1 MCFSPSPCLSRCR
14 GHLVLLHK
22 RMRAHEEKHTHMH
35 HAQHPPPVPSAGGL
49 LREPSG
55 GVVID
60 CRSTRYHVVRAAA
73 RMVEW
78 TVYDTDTEEH
88 PPPLFHGV
96 SLESPERVA
105 TPPHVPQVLWV
116 DKSVVR
122 SRVAELAC
130 YQRLNHYAAMN
141 VIARKALLFRR
152 LMQLSRLQSADCA
165 RPKRPGGGAAVDGTN
180 RAESTLE
187 RFLALSVPAS
197 FSSLTDLGRLAA
209 FRRELAEHAS
219 PSSEARPVFFIIK
232 PNTGCEGRG
241 IRLTTSPEADL
252 TEAERRDQK
261 RECVVQLYVDRP
273 LLMGGRKFDLRLY
286 VLLVAT
292 VPRQQSRRSTAT
304 PAASRDVPTISKPAV
319 NESYS
324 NSTAVPRDVQGVELY
339 VHREGLV
346 RVCAKPYAAPTDGN
360 CGDASRHLTNYAVNR
375 TSSLYVPAV
384 HDDGAEPHVDVGVS
398 PGQPRA
404 PADREDSN
412 KQSLAAF
419 ASFIESLQVPGGW
432 PRVRRS
438 LDECITLT
446 ILSGVEVLRREL
458 IGAGGTRGYRADGR
472 SCFELLGFDVMLREA
487 DLHPVLMEVNHS
499 PSLFCDTAFD
509 FAVKSAV
516 LRDTFRLLE
525 THIPPWGQHEGNPQ
539 RYEACMQGDAKAWM
553 EERADMLMRGTAAE
567 PFGFRR
573 LLPHY
578 SAGCGTGDTERIGD
592 GADIDDWLPAERA
605 AQQRMV
611 ELSRRLP

>member
-1 MCFSPSPCLSRCR
+1 
-14 GHLVLLHK
+14 
-22 RMRAHEEKHTHMH
+22 MRVHEEKHAHMH
-35 HAQHPPPVPSAGGL
+35 HAQHPPPVSSAGGL

-78 TVYDTDTEEH
+78 TVYDTDTEDRI
-88 PPPLFHGV
+88 PPLFHGV
-96 SLESPERVA
+96 PLESPERVA
-105 TPPHVPQVLWV
+105 TPPHAPQVLWV
-116 DKSVVR
+116 DKSVVS

-130 YQRLNHYAAMN
+130 YQRLNHFAAMN

-152 LMQLSRLQSADCA
+152 LMQLSRLQSTDSA
-165 RPKRPGGGAAVDGTN
+165 RSKIAGGGAAVGCTN
-180 RAESTLE
+180 RVESTLE

-209 FRRELAEHAS
+209 FRRELTERAD
-219 PSSEARPVFFIIK
+219 PSSDVRPVFFIIK

-241 IRLTTSPEADL
+241 IRLTTSPEEDL
-252 TEAERRDQK
+252 TEAERKDQK
-261 RECVVQLYVDRP
+261 RECIVQLYVDRP

-292 VPRQQSRRSTAT
+292 APQQLSRRSSAPSAT
-304 PAASRDVPTISKPAV
+304 SRTVSTVSKPAV
-319 NESYS
+319 SETCS
-324 NSTAVPRDVQGVELY
+324 NSTEVPRDVQGVELY

-360 CGDASRHLTNYAVNR
+360 CGDASRHLTNYAVNKA
-375 TSSLYVPAV
+375 SSLYVPAA

-398 PGQPRA
+398 QRQPRA
-404 PADREDSN
+404 HVDREDSN

-419 ASFIESLQVPGGW
+419 ASFIESLHVPGGW

-499 PSLFCDTAFD
+499 PSLFCDTALD

-525 THIPPWGQHEGNPQ
+525 THMPPWGQHEGNPQ

-553 EERADMLMRGTAAE
+553 EQRADMLVRGASVE

-578 SAGCGTGDTERIGD
+578 SAGCGTGGAERTGD
-592 GADIDDWLPAERA
+592 GTGIDDWLPAERA